1 MGFAPMRYATVLVD
15 KFEILACLA
24 YPWTR
29 PDLRP
34 TAYVVLTRERGL
46 EPEISHA

>member
-1 MGFAPMRYATVLVD
+1 MRYTTVFVD
-15 KFEILACLA
+15 TFEILACLG
-24 YPWTR
+24 YPSAR

-46 EPEISHA
+46 EREISHA

>member
-1 MGFAPMRYATVLVD
+1 MRYTAVFIE
-15 KFEILACLA
+15 KIEISACLT
-24 YPWTR
+24 YPRIR

-46 EPEISHA
+46 EREIPHA

>member
-1 MGFAPMRYATVLVD
+1 MRYATVIA
-15 KFEILACLA
+15 KKIEISACLT
-24 YPWTR
+24 YPPAR

-46 EPEISHA
+46 EREISHA